1 MITDKLN
8 DIQDVTAK
16 EQAQEDINATYEFAD
31 GYIDPD
37 DSLDEFLEDFQKPKE
52 ETGIEETPD
61 EDLEVNLDEDPI
73 SSEQAKYTAQFIVD
87 MTDEAIAR
95 GLSMYSLNPV
105 DEHRAG
111 KEQKKHLKDLWT
123 KYCKEKAVEIPI
135 GWQIAVAMI
144 TIYGAQLPKARQD
157 RKLNERRKQ
166 LEEDERRLHYDR
178 KLLEDE
184 RERLRLR
191 QAEIKTEHGTEGDKT
206 N

>member
-1 MITDKLN
+1 MITDKLQQ
-8 DIQDVTAK
+8 I
-16 EQAQEDINATYEFAD
+16 EDIPATESQQENYNATYEFAD

-37 DSLDEFLEDFQKPKE
+37 DSLEEFLEDFQKPKE

-61 EDLEVNLDEDPI
+61 EDPDDALGEDPV
-73 SSEQAKYTAQFIVD
+73 STEQAKYTAQFIVD
-87 MTDEAIAR
+87 MTDEVIAR
-95 GLSMYSLNPV
+95 GLSLYSLNPV

-157 RKLNERRKQ
+157 RKLNERRKR

-178 KLLEDE
+178 KLLEEE
-184 RERLRLR
+184 RERLHLR
-191 QAEIKTEHGTEGDKT
+191 QTQEPAENGTNSIPT